1 MGALFSHEQDTS
13 EQKFIMQE
21 TGKQFDTR
29 EQIHEGS
36 QHLLEHSHKVTEIV
50 LSQNSYG
57 PEACKAIAESISKCE
72 NLRVA
77 NFSDIFTGRLR
88 EQVVT
93 SMVYLSEALLNCT
106 KLEVLNLSDNAFGP
120 DGVRA
125 FSVLLENAP
134 NLKEINVTNNGLGP
148 ESARLIAEG
157 LKKNPLIKLE
167 VFSAGRDRLEN
178 PGIIELAQV
187 FGQMQSLRKIS
198 IPQNGIKKEGMVA
211 LFRNLLNNPELQILE
226 VNDNYLNDPEAF
238 EALSACIENLN
249 YLAVVNIGDCMIG
262 DSGASKVLNALK
274 TTSPHLLELN
284 LQYNELAS
292 SKICDE
298 IMELIQ
304 IRPNLEK
311 VNLQGNEFKTS
322 TKNKIREQLAKT
334 DKENILTFDDEEDE
348 ELDDDDDNNENEDLA
363 LGVKNISLKDD

>member
-238 EALSACIENLN
+238 EALSTCIENLN